1 MPEEKLSEEEYRT
14 MFRLLYR
21 HALTEMDQ
29 FDDFKFDTQFG
40 KIFVSISMKSG
51 GYDDAFTDV
60 SHLIKREP

>member
-1 MPEEKLSEEEYRT
+1 

-29 FDDFKFDTQFG
+29 FDNFKFDTQYG
-40 KIFVSISMKSG
+40 KIFVSISMSSQ

-60 SHLIKREP
+60 THLLKSEP